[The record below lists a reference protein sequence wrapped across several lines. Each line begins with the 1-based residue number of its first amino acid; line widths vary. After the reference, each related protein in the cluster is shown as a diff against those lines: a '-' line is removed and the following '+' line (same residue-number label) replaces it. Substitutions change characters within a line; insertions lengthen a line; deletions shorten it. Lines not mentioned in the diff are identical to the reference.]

1 MAKRKLFK
9 FAEIETFPNVYQAP
23 YQDKEPFSLKG
34 KWNDEVFKNNNPI
47 VLELGCGKGEYTIA
61 LAKKYPNKNFI
72 GMDLKG
78 DRIWMGAKT
87 AMENNLNNAVFI
99 RTQIEF
105 IENFFEK
112 NEVSEIWI
120 TFPDPQPNKP
130 RIKKRL
136 ISPNFLNRYKNIIK
150 ADGIIHL
157 KTDCRPLCEY
167 TLEVI
172 EENKHKLLF
181 NTFDL
186 YHSSI
191 TDDILSV
198 QTYYENLFMKKG
210 FTICYV
216 KFILNEG

>member
-9 FAEIETFPNVYQAP
+9 FAEIETFPNVFQAP
-23 YQDKEPFSLKG
+23 YQDKEPFHFKG
-34 KWNDEVFKNNNPI
+34 KWSSEVFKNNNPI

-61 LAKKYPNKNFI
+61 LARKYPNKNFI

-87 AMENNLNNAVFI
+87 AIENNLSNAAFI

-105 IENFFEK
+105 IENFFDK

-136 ISPNFLNRYKNIIK
+136 TSPNFLNRYKNIIK
-150 ADGIIHL
+150 TDGIIHL
-157 KTDCRPLCEY
+157 KTDCRPLCDY

-172 EENKHKLLF
+172 EECKHKLLF

-186 YHSSI
+186 YNSSI

-198 QTYYENLFMKKG
+198 QTYYENLFMQKG

-216 KFILNEG
+216 KFILNEN